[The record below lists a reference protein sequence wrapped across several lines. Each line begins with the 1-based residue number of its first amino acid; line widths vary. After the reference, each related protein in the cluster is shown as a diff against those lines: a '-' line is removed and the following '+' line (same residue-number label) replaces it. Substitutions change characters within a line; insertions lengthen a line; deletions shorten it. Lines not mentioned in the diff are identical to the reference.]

1 MDKILLGFFTGL
13 SLILALG
20 PQNLFVIEQGLK
32 KNYIFTVCLICT
44 MSDVLFIFLG
54 IFLFTY
60 FSTSNQ
66 QINNLLTILLIIFIA
81 NFIWGKIINFSIKY
95 EGKGDNNN
103 KESFRVVILKTLA
116 FTYLNPHVFS
126 DTILILGG
134 FSKSFSYLDKL
145 NFGLGGSIASL
156 IYFFLLGYGSSYFS
170 KKLNNHYAWL
180 YINSFIISYMSALLF
195 FITYKFFS
203 EVLQKSI

>member
-32 KNYIFTVCLICT
+32 KNYIFSVCLICT

-60 FSTSNQ
+60 FTTSNQ

-81 NFIWGKIINFSIKY
+81 NFIWGKVKAFSIKY
-95 EGKGDNNN
+95 ETKNNN
-103 KESFRVVILKTLA
+103 TKESFRVVILKTLA

-156 IYFFLLGYGSSYFS
+156 IYFFLLGYVSSYFS
-170 KKLNNHYAWL
+170 NKLNNHYAWL
-180 YINSFIISYMSALLF
+180 YINSFIIFYMSALLF
-195 FITYKFFS
+195 FITYRFLS

>member
-1 MDKILLGFFTGL
+1 MEFLILGLLTGL
-13 SLILALG
+13 SLILAIG
-20 PQNLFVIEQGLK
+20 AQNIFVIEQGLK
-32 KNYIFTVCLICT
+32 KQHVFLVCLICSI
-44 MSDVLFIFLG
+44 SDLILIFLG
-54 IFLFTY
+54 IFLFEY
-60 FSTSNQ
+60 FKIYFTKN
-66 QINNLLTILLIIFIA
+66 IELIFNILLFIFLIY
-81 NFIWGKIINFSIKY
+81 FIYNKVRSLYKSSEINFENSTLNLKNI
-95 EGKGDNNN
+95 
-103 KESFRVVILKTLA
+103 ITKTLG

-180 YINSFIISYMSALLF
+180 YINSFIIFYMSALLF
-195 FITYKFFS
+195 LITHKFLS

>member
-60 FSTSNQ
+60 FTTSNQ

-81 NFIWGKIINFSIKY
+81 NFIWGKIKNFSIMY
-95 EGKGDNNN
+95 ETKDDIT

-134 FSKSFSYLDKL
+134 FSKSFSYVDKL

-170 KKLNNHYAWL
+170 KKLNNHVAWL
-180 YINSFIISYMSALLF
+180 YINSFIILYMSALLF
-195 FITYKFFS
+195 FITYQFFV
-203 EVLQKSI
+203 EIL

>member
-60 FSTSNQ
+60 FTTSNQ

-81 NFIWGKIINFSIKY
+81 NFIWGKVKTFSIEHEAKD
-95 EGKGDNNN
+95 DNT

-134 FSKSFSYLDKL
+134 FSKSFSYVDKL

-180 YINSFIISYMSALLF
+180 YINSFIILYMSTLLL
-195 FITYKFFS
+195 FITYKFLS
-203 EVLQKSI
+203 EVLLKSV

>member
-60 FSTSNQ
+60 FTTSDQ

-81 NFIWGKIINFSIKY
+81 NFILGKVKAFSIKY
-95 EGKGDNNN
+95 ETKNNN
-103 KESFRVVILKTLA
+103 TKESFRVVILKTLA
-116 FTYLNPHVFS
+116 FTYLNPHVYS
-126 DTILILGG
+126 DTIFILGNL
-134 FSKSFSYLDKL
+134 SKNYDLESKFYFAFGASISSVVFFYCLGYMSSMFG
-145 NFGLGGSIASL
+145 NFIKSKGTWKYIN
-156 IYFFLLGYGSSYFS
+156 IFIIFFMFFLVIYIIYSTYL
-170 KKLNNHYAWL
+170 KLL
-180 YINSFIISYMSALLF
+180 
-195 FITYKFFS
+195 
-203 EVLQKSI
+203 SI

>member
-1 MDKILLGFFTGL
+1 MDKILLGFLTGL

-54 IFLFTY
+54 IFLFSY
-60 FSTSNQ
+60 FSTYNQ

-81 NFIWGKIINFSIKY
+81 NFIWGKVKTFSIKK
-95 EGKGDNNN
+95 EAKEDNTR
-103 KESFRVVILKTLA
+103 ESFQVVILKTLA

-134 FSKSFSYLDKL
+134 FSKSFSYIDKL

-156 IYFFLLGYGSSYFS
+156 LYFFLLGYGSSYFS
-170 KKLNNHYAWL
+170 KKLNNHSAWF
-180 YINSFIISYMSALLF
+180 YINSFIILYMSALLF
-195 FITYKFFS
+195 FVTYRFLA
-203 EVLQKSI
+203 EVLEKSI

>member
-1 MDKILLGFFTGL
+1 MDRILLGFLTGL

-54 IFLFTY
+54 IFLFSY
-60 FSTSNQ
+60 FSTYNQ
-66 QINNLLTILLIIFIA
+66 QINNLLTILLIIFIS
-81 NFIWGKIINFSIKY
+81 NFIWGKVKTFSIKK
-95 EGKGDNNN
+95 EPKGDTTR
-103 KESFRVVILKTLA
+103 ESFQVVILKTLA

-134 FSKSFSYLDKL
+134 FSKSFSYIDKL

-156 IYFFLLGYGSSYFS
+156 LYFFLLGYGSSYFS
-170 KKLNNHYAWL
+170 KKLNNHSAWL
-180 YINSFIISYMSALLF
+180 YINSFIILYMSALLF
-195 FITYKFFS
+195 FVTYRFLAK
-203 EVLQKSI
+203 VLEKSI

>member
-1 MDKILLGFFTGL
+1 MDKILLGFLTGL

-60 FSTSNQ
+60 FTTSNQ
-66 QINNLLTILLIIFIA
+66 QINNFLTILLIIFIG
-81 NFIWGKIINFSIKY
+81 NFIWGKIKTFLIQHEAKD
-95 EGKGDNNN
+95 DNT

-134 FSKSFSYLDKL
+134 FSKSFSYVDKL

-170 KKLNNHYAWL
+170 KKLNNQYAWL
-180 YINSFIISYMSALLF
+180 YINSFIILYMSALLL
-195 FITYKFFS
+195 FITYKFLS
-203 EVLQKSI
+203 EVLPK